1 MAKVVKCKT
10 FDGQDVEFVDD
21 IIGSGAMKD
30 IYFSPD
36 KSYVVGFYKT
46 KQDFQAKERLQ
57 MITGKYRESIF
68 TQVGGDYWRNL
79 FCWPTAMLEHEG
91 KLGLVAP
98 TYAKHFFFEHGSK
111 NNDML
116 QIKGKE
122 KEGKWFAAPTHQLPP
137 CQRQAV

>member
-10 FDGQDVEFVDD
+10 FDGQDIEFVDE

-36 KSYVVGFYKT
+36 KSYVVGFYKST
-46 KQDFQAKERLQ
+46 QDFQAKERLQ

-68 TQVGGDYWRNL
+68 TQVGGDYWMNL
-79 FCWPTAMLEHEG
+79 FCWPTAALEHNG

-116 QIKGKE
+116 QIKGKDVSQTLLG
-122 KEGKWFAAPTHQLPP
+122 EGKASALGS
-137 CQRQAV
+137 CR